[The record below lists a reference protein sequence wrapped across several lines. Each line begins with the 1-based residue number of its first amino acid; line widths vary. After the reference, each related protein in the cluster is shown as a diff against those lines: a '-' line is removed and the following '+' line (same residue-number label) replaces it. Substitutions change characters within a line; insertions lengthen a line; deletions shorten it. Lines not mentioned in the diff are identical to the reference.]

1 MAPLLKAWKSA
12 LKAENAVD
20 FSGLIHQAM
29 VILEKG
35 RFISPWKHILVDEF
49 QDISPQRAALLEAL
63 RKQNSQTTLFAVG
76 DDWQAIYRFSG
87 AQLSLT
93 TAFHQTFGEGEHC
106 HLDTTYRFNSRIGD
120 IANRFVQQNP
130 HQLKKP
136 LNSLTPGDKKAV
148 TLLDESQLDA
158 LLDKLSGYAK
168 EDERILVLVRY
179 HHLKPASLQK
189 AATRW
194 PKLQIDFMTIHASKG
209 QQADYVI
216 LVGLQEGNDGFPAP
230 ARESIMESALLPQ
243 VEDFPDA
250 EERRLLYVALTR
262 ARARVWLLFNKDNPS
277 RFVEALKQL
286 DVPVARKP

>member
-1 MAPLLKAWKSA
+1 M
-12 LKAENAVD
+12 
-20 FSGLIHQAM
+20 
-29 VILEKG
+29 
-35 RFISPWKHILVDEF
+35 
-49 QDISPQRAALLEAL
+49 
-63 RKQNSQTTLFAVG
+63 
-76 DDWQAIYRFSG
+76 
-87 AQLSLT
+87 
-93 TAFHQTFGEGEHC
+93 
-106 HLDTTYRFNSRIGD
+106 
-120 IANRFVQQNP
+120 
-130 HQLKKP
+130 
-136 LNSLTPGDKKAV
+136 

-168 EDERILVLVRY
+168 EDERILVLARY

-230 ARESIMESALLPQ
+230 ARESIMEDALLPL

-262 ARARVWLLFNKDNPS
+262 ARARLATF
-277 RFVEALKQL
+277 Q
-286 DVPVARKP
+286 